1 LVIEGITEGISG
13 SMRYLADQIN
23 IRYNAIHGNPPIF
36 EIRVDLEDLENGKR
50 TVVFDP
56 TIQSNPK
63 DSGIRDILQKIIDDF
78 ISIAIQIPGRID
90 TGSGDY
96 LVEIKDQFQLY
107 GDMQVIQNNFHEIE
121 LATES
126 FIDQYKEMDFLW
138 KETLAESFEAFLN
151 TGEDPREARHVFLND
166 DGEEIED
173 DTFKAM
179 ADIVLVGVS
188 TKRPSLEHFDEKITF
203 LNSIK
208 NDIASMKTVE
218 DIGWLRVH
226 ATPLIKELQNTVTQ
240 WIDRYTSF
248 LMDNTISEIKNI
260 QSFIDDVAVGIKV
273 IPESAESKKEK
284 ELLMKVMEHIRD
296 VKMIRDR
303 TFDEIEPM
311 K

>member
-1 LVIEGITEGISG
+1 
-13 SMRYLADQIN
+13 
-23 IRYNAIHGNPPIF
+23 
-36 EIRVDLEDLENGKR
+36 
-50 TVVFDP
+50 
-56 TIQSNPK
+56 
-63 DSGIRDILQKIIDDF
+63 
-78 ISIAIQIPGRID
+78 
-90 TGSGDY
+90 
-96 LVEIKDQFQLY
+96 
-107 GDMQVIQNNFHEIE
+107 MQVIQNNFHEIE

-179 ADIVLVGVS
+179 ADIVLVNVS

-248 LMDNTISEIKNI
+248 LMDNTIAEIKNI

>member
-1 LVIEGITEGISG
+1 
-13 SMRYLADQIN
+13 M
-23 IRYNAIHGNPPIF
+23 
-36 EIRVDLEDLENGKR
+36 
-50 TVVFDP
+50 
-56 TIQSNPK
+56 
-63 DSGIRDILQKIIDDF
+63 
-78 ISIAIQIPGRID
+78 
-90 TGSGDY
+90 
-96 LVEIKDQFQLY
+96 
-107 GDMQVIQNNFHEIE
+107 IQNNFHEIE

-179 ADIVLVGVS
+179 ADIVLVNVS

-248 LMDNTISEIKNI
+248 LMDNTIAEIKNI

>member
-1 LVIEGITEGISG
+1 
-13 SMRYLADQIN
+13 
-23 IRYNAIHGNPPIF
+23 
-36 EIRVDLEDLENGKR
+36 
-50 TVVFDP
+50 
-56 TIQSNPK
+56 
-63 DSGIRDILQKIIDDF
+63 
-78 ISIAIQIPGRID
+78 
-90 TGSGDY
+90 
-96 LVEIKDQFQLY
+96 
-107 GDMQVIQNNFHEIE
+107 VIQNNFHEIE

-179 ADIVLVGVS
+179 ADIVLVNVS

-248 LMDNTISEIKNI
+248 LMDNTIAEIKNI